1 MIKKVINS
9 TSERCLQIG
18 LIQPLAKITSVS
30 LYLPFSFTQTAVI
43 TLPSR
48 SLSAGSPPF
57 FQLSFLSSPF
67 KPPPNSGIYFLS
79 GDLCPKRA
87 HYTRSHTLQRLA
99 EHLVAT
105 RSHSPRSAATF
116 QHWLSEFMERRRE
129 LLLIQTLRI
138 IHSIPSWLICSNFY
152 FVLCSEYFS

>member
-1 MIKKVINS
+1 MIIS
-9 TSERCLQIG
+9 TSERGLQIG

-30 LYLPFSFTQTAVI
+30 LYRPFSFTQTAVI
-43 TLPSR
+43 TLPSL

-79 GDLCPKRA
+79 GNLCPKRA
-87 HYTRSHTLQRLA
+87 HYTRSHILQRLA
-99 EHLVAT
+99 EHLVET

-116 QHWLSEFMERRRE
+116 QHWLSEFMERRRRRRRE

-138 IHSIPSWLICSNFY
+138 NSLEPKQAHLFQLL
-152 FVLCSEYFS
+152 LCAVW